1 MAFAFH
7 NWPNQL
13 AEYPTLEM
21 SNLAHRMRFRMIA
34 SSARVKRE
42 RMTMSKSFRVLAWPA
57 FKNRGPYNVLLYRSM
72 QALGA
77 TVDEFSAWRI
87 LSNRYDIVHLHWPEY
102 CVNGRG
108 ALASLFWSCA
118 LFAAMSWV
126 RLRGG
131 KVIWTV
137 HNLQSHVQQHPG
149 IERYFWKIF
158 TALLNAYIGLTET
171 GAEQAR
177 HRYPALRSKPGFI
190 IPHGNIRDA
199 YPAVEISREEARL
212 RLGIPPS
219 ARVVGF
225 FGSIERY
232 KGITELVETF
242 SALNDHRAVLYAA
255 GKCYLTDEERAHIEH
270 IAARDNRVCLRLE
283 YIPDADATSY
293 IRASDLVALPFREI
307 LNSGS
312 AVLALSLDR
321 PVLVPAKGAMVEL
334 QQFAGAEWVRL
345 YSGELTPE
353 TLRNHL
359 DAAIEGAA
367 MRGRCCALESGWAG
381 LDWKDLAQLT
391 LDAYHSVI
399 GAARQYRANARRPG
413 KFAA

>member
-1 MAFAFH
+1 
-7 NWPNQL
+7 
-13 AEYPTLEM
+13 
-21 SNLAHRMRFRMIA
+21 
-34 SSARVKRE
+34 
-42 RMTMSKSFRVLAWPA
+42 MSKSLRILAWPA

-72 QALGA
+72 QTLGA
-77 TVDEFSAWRI
+77 TVEEFSAWRI
-87 LSNRYDIVHLHWPEY
+87 LLKRYDIVHLHWPEY

-118 LFAAMSWV
+118 LFAVMCWA

-137 HNLQSHVQQHPG
+137 HNLQSHLQQHPG

-177 HRYPALRSKPGFI
+177 RRYPALRLKRGFV
-190 IPHGNIRDA
+190 IPHGNIRDV
-199 YPAVEISREEARL
+199 YPGVEISRDEARL
-212 RLGIPPS
+212 RLGISTS

-232 KGITELVETF
+232 KGITELVEAF

-255 GKCYLTDEERAHIEH
+255 GKCYLTAQERAHIEH
-270 IAARDNRVCLRLE
+270 IAGGDSRVRLRLE
-283 YIPDADATSY
+283 YIPDADAASY
-293 IRASDLVALPFREI
+293 IRASDLVVLPFREI

-321 PVLVPAKGAMVEL
+321 PILVPARGAMPDL

-345 YSGELTPE
+345 YSGELTSGI
-353 TLRNHL
+353 LQQHL
-359 DAAIEGAA
+359 DAAIGGAA
-367 MRGRCCALESGWAG
+367 MRGHCSALEFGWAG
-381 LDWKDLAQLT
+381 LGWNDLAQLT
-391 LDAYHSVI
+391 LNAYHAVI
-399 GAARQYRANARRPG
+399 APAPHRASISTSE
-413 KFAA
+413 KFAERR

>member
-1 MAFAFH
+1 
-7 NWPNQL
+7 
-13 AEYPTLEM
+13 
-21 SNLAHRMRFRMIA
+21 
-34 SSARVKRE
+34 
-42 RMTMSKSFRVLAWPA
+42 MTMNNALRIVAWPA
-57 FKNRGPYNVLLYRSM
+57 FKNRGPYNVLLYGNM
-72 QALGA
+72 QALGT
-77 TVDEFSAWRI
+77 TVEEFSARRI
-87 LSNRYDIVHLHWPEY
+87 LFDRYDIMHLHWPEY

-118 LFAAMSWV
+118 LFAGMCWV

-131 KVIWTV
+131 KIVWTV
-137 HNLQSHVQQHPG
+137 HNLQSHLQQHPA

-158 TALLNAYIGLTET
+158 TALLNGYIALTET
-171 GAEQAR
+171 GATRAC

-199 YPAVEISREEARL
+199 YPGTEISREDARL
-212 RLGIPPS
+212 RLGIAQS
-219 ARVVGF
+219 SKVVGF
-225 FGSIERY
+225 FGSVERY
-232 KGITELVETF
+232 KGITQLVEAY
-242 SALNDHRAVLYAA
+242 SSLDDNRAVLCVA
-255 GKCYLTDEERAHIEH
+255 GKCYLTPQERAYIEH
-270 IAARDNRVCLRLE
+270 IAARYNRVCLRLE

-293 IRASDLVALPFREI
+293 IRASDLVVLPFREI

-321 PVLVPAKGAMVEL
+321 PVLVPAKGAMMEL

-345 YSGELTPE
+345 YSGELTSE
-353 TLRNHL
+353 TLRQQL

-367 MRGRCCALESGWAG
+367 MRGRCSPLVAGWAG

-399 GAARQYRANARRPG
+399 GAARQYRANARRSG
-413 KFAA
+413 

>member
-1 MAFAFH
+1 
-7 NWPNQL
+7 
-13 AEYPTLEM
+13 
-21 SNLAHRMRFRMIA
+21 
-34 SSARVKRE
+34 
-42 RMTMSKSFRVLAWPA
+42 MSKSLRILAWPA

-72 QALGA
+72 QTLGA
-77 TVDEFSAWRI
+77 TVEEFSAWRI
-87 LSNRYDIVHLHWPEY
+87 LLKRYDIVHLHWPEY

-108 ALASLFWSCA
+108 ALASLFWSCS
-118 LFAAMSWV
+118 LFAVMCWV

-137 HNLQSHVQQHPG
+137 HNLRSHLQQHPG

-158 TALLNAYIGLTET
+158 TVLLNAYIGLTET

-177 HRYPALRSKPGFI
+177 RRYPALRSKSGFV

-199 YPAVEISREEARL
+199 YPGVEISREEARL
-212 RLGIPPS
+212 RLGISTS

-232 KGITELVETF
+232 KGITELVEAF

-255 GKCYLTDEERAHIEH
+255 GKCYLTAQERAHIEH
-270 IAARDNRVCLRLE
+270 IARGDSRIRLRLE
-283 YIPDADATSY
+283 YIPDADAASY
-293 IRASDLVALPFREI
+293 IRASDLVVLPFREI

-321 PVLVPAKGAMVEL
+321 PILVPARGAMPDL

-345 YSGELTPE
+345 YSGELTSG
-353 TLRNHL
+353 TLQQHL
-359 DAAIEGAA
+359 DAAIGGAA
-367 MRGRCCALESGWAG
+367 MRGHCRALEFGWAG
-381 LDWKDLAQLT
+381 LGWNDLAQLT
-391 LDAYHSVI
+391 LNAYYSVI
-399 GAARQYRANARRPG
+399 GAAPQYRTNASRSG
-413 KFAA
+413 KLAA